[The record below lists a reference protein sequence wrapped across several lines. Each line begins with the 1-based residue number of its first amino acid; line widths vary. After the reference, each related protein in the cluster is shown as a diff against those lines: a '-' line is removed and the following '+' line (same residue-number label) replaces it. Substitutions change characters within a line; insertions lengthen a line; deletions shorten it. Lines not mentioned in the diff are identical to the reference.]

1 MSAMNRLVG
10 RFVLGF
16 GVLVLVLAG
25 MMAGVT
31 GGRFM
36 INGEKARGIVVA
48 LEDDGE
54 SFYPIVEFVTH
65 AGEPRRHKGLGAS
78 EAAYRVGQYVAIRYI
93 ADDPNA
99 AAISSSFQELWLGA
113 TVVGVFGA
121 VLTGIGLLLGR
132 RRR

>member
-16 GVLVLVLAG
+16 GVLVLLLAG

-36 INGEKARGIVVA
+36 ISGEKARGIVVA
-48 LEDDGE
+48 LEDDGA
-54 SFYPIVEFVTH
+54 SFYPIVEFATQ
-65 AGEPRRHKGLGAS
+65 AGELRRHKGLGAG
-78 EAAYRVGQYVAIRYI
+78 EPEYRVGQYVAIRYI

-99 AAISSSFQELWLGA
+99 AVISSSFQEMWLGA

-121 VLTGIGLLLGR
+121 ILAGVGLLLAR
-132 RRR
+132 RR